1 MARLKKSN
9 RVVDVK
15 DEFAD
20 SYLKRGYDQID
31 DKGNVVKHATGGRTV
46 SLPEYNKV
54 IDENSL
60 LKKQIEESKLIT
72 DENSRLK
79 KQIEVSKLS
88 VDELKAQLD
97 GKKIA
102 YAATDSK
109 DALVTKIIA
118 AD

>member
-54 IDENSL
+54 VDENA
-60 LKKQIEESKLIT
+60 
-72 DENSRLK
+72 RLK
-79 KQIEVSKLS
+79 RQIEVSKLS

-97 GKKIA
+97 AKKIA
-102 YAATDSK
+102 YTATDSK
-109 DALVTKIIA
+109 DALIAKIIA